1 MKTTVE
7 LPDPLLRR
15 AKIVAARRGAT
26 LKQLVVEGLEH
37 VTSSASVCSPK
48 ARLTP
53 EESEFMAPD
62 AYGVPILKK
71 RGKVVTD
78 EVIRRIRD
86 QLDI

>member
-37 VTSSASVCSPK
+37 VTSCASGSSIK
-48 ARLTP
+48 APLTP
-53 EESEFMAPD
+53 GEAEFMSPD

-71 RGKVVTD
+71 RGTVVTD
-78 EVIRRIRD
+78 EVVRQIRD